1 MEHKDY
7 LTRLTELSS
16 KISELPKGYISKKT
30 VSGNVYF
37 YHQWTEGGVK
47 QSRYLHDDEVEVL
60 STQIEERKKLQAEL
74 KDVKAEMT
82 RQPKLR
88 QTDEQGN
95 EVTHMNCTLM
105 HKRIAVAELE
115 LDNDTGF
122 IQKIGTVYAPEHLPL
137 GIPIRRGI
145 TDRKAL
151 NEWWTDRSIPASRS
165 GVREALETLDITS
178 TRMLLIKCY
187 GLSLSDQYWIC
198 PEGSG
203 LTWEKV
209 NFFNNGFSDDI
220 GNVLFG
226 SNKKPSNPLD
236 FSSPDNTSDGNLKK
250 RWKIIDGKLIADL
263 AGLFTSRT
271 EHHPLPKAEVSEE
284 TLCGYRRFVEERFK
298 TEPEALS
305 VTRICELT
313 SMVGMTVHRLIANGI
328 LYGTK
333 VQGKTFCS
341 KSTLIDYLASEDT
354 FRNPTCEG
362 CKELVRTFKRRKSD
376 DTYNEQRRERRKRER
391 EKKGSGT

>member
-1 MEHKDY
+1 MINALVTKNGQSALISLPAKRIGLARD
-7 LTRLTELSS
+7 LASIGVAS
-16 KISELPKGYISKKT
+16 PPSELYP
-30 VSGNVYF
+30 
-37 YHQWTEGGVK
+37 
-47 QSRYLHDDEVEVL
+47 HDDELTIGLKYFGTDDFSGRLITLIQSEDSLARVNTLVELYGDLPVAQREKVKASVL
-60 STQIEERKKLQAEL
+60 SG
-74 KDVKAEMT
+74 EMT
-82 RQPKLR
+82 SLNDFKNSILENKSPEIVQNYYCPLMCKYLVKIEDAEAFNKRQH
-88 QTDEQGN
+88 TD
-95 EVTHMNCTLM
+95 
-105 HKRIAVAELE
+105 K
-115 LDNDTGF
+115 
-122 IQKIGTVYAPEHLPL
+122 
-137 GIPIRRGI
+137 
-145 TDRKAL
+145 
-151 NEWWTDRSIPASRS
+151 
-165 GVREALETLDITS
+165 
-178 TRMLLIKCY
+178 
-187 GLSLSDQYWIC
+187 
-198 PEGSG
+198 
-203 LTWEKV
+203 
-209 NFFNNGFSDDI
+209 
-220 GNVLFG
+220 
-226 SNKKPSNPLD
+226 
-236 FSSPDNTSDGNLKK
+236 
-250 RWKIIDGKLIADL
+250 KLIADL

-391 EKKGSGT
+391 EKKG

>member
-30 VSGNVYF
+30 VSGSIYF

-198 PEGSG
+198 PEESG

-250 RWKIIDGKLIADL
+250 RWKIIDGKRCLVK
-263 AGLFTSRT
+263 GGSNPFRQQ
-271 EHHPLPKAEVSEE
+271 PL
-284 TLCGYRRFVEERFK
+284 
-298 TEPEALS
+298 
-305 VTRICELT
+305 
-313 SMVGMTVHRLIANGI
+313 N
-328 LYGTK
+328 
-333 VQGKTFCS
+333 
-341 KSTLIDYLASEDT
+341 
-354 FRNPTCEG
+354 
-362 CKELVRTFKRRKSD
+362 
-376 DTYNEQRRERRKRER
+376 
-391 EKKGSGT
+391 

>member
-1 MEHKDY
+1 M
-7 LTRLTELSS
+7 TFSS
-16 KISELPKGYISKKT
+16 GSSPTATWQNTS
-30 VSGNVYF
+30 
-37 YHQWTEGGVK
+37 
-47 QSRYLHDDEVEVL
+47 
-60 STQIEERKKLQAEL
+60 
-74 KDVKAEMT
+74 
-82 RQPKLR
+82 
-88 QTDEQGN
+88 
-95 EVTHMNCTLM
+95 
-105 HKRIAVAELE
+105 
-115 LDNDTGF
+115 
-122 IQKIGTVYAPEHLPL
+122 
-137 GIPIRRGI
+137 
-145 TDRKAL
+145 TDRIPLSANSNRRYGMSKESTAVST
-151 NEWWTDRSIPASRS
+151 ERSRQHS
-165 GVREALETLDITS
+165 
-178 TRMLLIKCY
+178 MLRL
-187 GLSLSDQYWIC
+187 
-198 PEGSG
+198 
-203 LTWEKV
+203 
-209 NFFNNGFSDDI
+209 
-220 GNVLFG
+220 
-226 SNKKPSNPLD
+226 
-236 FSSPDNTSDGNLKK
+236 LKK
-250 RWKIIDGKLIADL
+250 NKTALFNKRQHTDKKLIADL

-391 EKKGSGT
+391 EKKG

>member
-1 MEHKDY
+1 MDMFIGENIR
-7 LTRLTELSS
+7 RLRRE
-16 KISELPKGYISKKT
+16 KGIT
-30 VSGNVYF
+30 
-37 YHQWTEGGVK
+37 Q
-47 QSRYLHDDEVEVL
+47 EVL
-60 STQIEERKKLQAEL
+60 AERLHVSAAAVSKRERGDSIPDIGMLLPLASYFNVSTDELLGVDSAKTREKVKIVFEERNRLSA
-74 KDVKAEMT
+74 
-82 RQPKLR
+82 
-88 QTDEQGN
+88 
-95 EVTHMNCTLM
+95 
-105 HKRIAVAELE
+105 
-115 LDNDTGF
+115 
-122 IQKIGTVYAPEHLPL
+122 L
-137 GIPIRRGI
+137 G
-145 TDRKAL
+145 K
-151 NEWWTDRSIPASRS
+151 E
-165 GVREALETLDITS
+165 REAFA
-178 TRMLLIKCY
+178 LI
-187 GLSLSDQYWIC
+187 
-198 PEGSG
+198 
-203 LTWEKV
+203 V
-209 NFFNNGFSDDI
+209 NAHREFPNDWQLKYLVKIEDAEAFN
-220 GNVLFG
+220 
-226 SNKKPSNPLD
+226 
-236 FSSPDNTSDGNLKK
+236 K
-250 RWKIIDGKLIADL
+250 RQHTDKKLIADL

-376 DTYNEQRRERRKRER
+376 DTYNEQRRERRKLER

>member
-1 MEHKDY
+1 MLMFKLPEEHKAKWFAGAA
-7 LTRLTELSS
+7 LNTSEQAMSSVMSTALSRLNAFLD
-16 KISELPKGYISKKT
+16 SELEHKYL
-30 VSGNVYF
+30 
-37 YHQWTEGGVK
+37 VK
-47 QSRYLHDDEVEVL
+47 
-60 STQIEERKKLQAEL
+60 IEDAEAFN
-74 KDVKAEMT
+74 K
-82 RQPKLR
+82 RQH
-88 QTDEQGN
+88 TD
-95 EVTHMNCTLM
+95 
-105 HKRIAVAELE
+105 K
-115 LDNDTGF
+115 
-122 IQKIGTVYAPEHLPL
+122 
-137 GIPIRRGI
+137 
-145 TDRKAL
+145 
-151 NEWWTDRSIPASRS
+151 
-165 GVREALETLDITS
+165 
-178 TRMLLIKCY
+178 
-187 GLSLSDQYWIC
+187 
-198 PEGSG
+198 
-203 LTWEKV
+203 
-209 NFFNNGFSDDI
+209 
-220 GNVLFG
+220 
-226 SNKKPSNPLD
+226 
-236 FSSPDNTSDGNLKK
+236 
-250 RWKIIDGKLIADL
+250 KLIADL

-391 EKKGSGT
+391 EKKG

>member
-1 MEHKDY
+1 MIYFDGETHEKRFVSTILNNPYKLPREQLAAFYLLSADNKLWKAVRQFAKKDRIDFALVDIHSGSPRAY
-7 LTRLTELSS
+7 LLG
-16 KISELPKGYISKKT
+16 KIAQDLCGDTSHIT
-30 VSGNVYF
+30 
-37 YHQWTEGGVK
+37 
-47 QSRYLHDDEVEVL
+47 
-60 STQIEERKKLQAEL
+60 L
-74 KDVKAEMT
+74 KDLCDWELVN
-82 RQPKLR
+82 PK
-88 QTDEQGN
+88 T
-95 EVTHMNCTLM
+95 
-105 HKRIAVAELE
+105 
-115 LDNDTGF
+115 F
-122 IQKIGTVYAPEHLPL
+122 
-137 GIPIRRGI
+137 
-145 TDRKAL
+145 
-151 NEWWTDRSIPASRS
+151 
-165 GVREALETLDITS
+165 
-178 TRMLLIKCY
+178 
-187 GLSLSDQYWIC
+187 
-198 PEGSG
+198 
-203 LTWEKV
+203 
-209 NFFNNGFSDDI
+209 
-220 GNVLFG
+220 
-226 SNKKPSNPLD
+226 
-236 FSSPDNTSDGNLKK
+236 
-250 RWKIIDGKLIADL
+250 KLIIAAL

-391 EKKGSGT
+391 EKKG